1 MTVFQI
7 IAILISLTAM
17 FSYLNYRYFKLPS
30 TIGVMLIALLVSL
43 GLIVTGHFAPWIRDS
58 AVRLLNR
65 VDFDNTLMQGMLCF
79 LLFAGALTINL
90 DDLAEQTAV
99 IAPLAI
105 AGVVI
110 SMFVFGTLIYFTFG
124 WLGFELNYSW
134 CLLFG
139 ALISPTDPV
148 AVIGIL
154 KDANVPH
161 SLEVQIAGESLFNDG
176 IGVVAFIVLKEIAV
190 TGQHASAARIGLLF
204 LEQAVGGAV
213 FGFVMGWI
221 AYLLLKSVDNYR
233 VEMMLTLALVM
244 GGYALAS
251 VIQVSGPIAMVV
263 AGLFVG
269 NHGRRLAMS
278 ETTRKNLDAFWGL
291 LDEILNALL
300 FVLIGL
306 EILVLTFT
314 RDLFFAGLLAIPAIL
329 LARWV
334 SVAVPIA
341 VIRRWRRLPPRHS
354 HHHDVGRFERRHL
367 GSAGA
372 VAAPRPRTRN
382 RAGCNLHHGHLFHSD
397 PRPDPQAR
405 RAAFGEELTV
415 FLNAFH
421 HCEDHADGHNQR
433 RHKPKARP
441 HPAPEPFEF
450 IHQPPPS
457 ELSADGF

>member
-43 GLIVTGHFAPWIRDS
+43 GLIVTGHFAPWIRDA
-58 AVRLLNR
+58 AVRLLNQ

-110 SMFVFGTLIYFTFG
+110 SMFIFGTLIYFTFG
-124 WLGFELNYSW
+124 WLGFDLNYSW

-190 TGQHASAARIGLLF
+190 TGQRASAAHIGLLF
-204 LEQAVGGAV
+204 LEQALGGAV

-221 AYLLLKSVDNYR
+221 AYVLLKSVDNYR

-251 VIQVSGPIAMVV
+251 VIHVSGPIAVVV
-263 AGLFVG
+263 AGLFIG

-314 RDLFFAGLLAIPAIL
+314 RGLLFAGLLAIPAIL

-334 SVAVPIA
+334 SVVVPIA
-341 VIRRWRRLPPRHS
+341 VIRRWRKLPR
-354 HHHDVGRFERRHL
+354 GT
-367 GSAGA
+367 
-372 VAAPRPRTRN
+372 VAIMTWGGLRGGISVALALSLP
-382 RAGCNLHHGHLFHSD
+382 HGHERGVVVSATYMMVIFSILV
-397 PRPDPQAR
+397 Q
-405 RAAFGEELTV
+405 GLTLKRV
-415 FLNAFH
+415 VR
-421 HCEDHADGHNQR
+421 GMVKR
-433 RHKPKARP
+433 
-441 HPAPEPFEF
+441 
-450 IHQPPPS
+450 
-457 ELSADGF
+457 

>member
-7 IAILISLTAM
+7 IAILISLTAI

-43 GLIVTGHFAPWIRDS
+43 GLIVTGHFAPWIRDG
-58 AVRLLNR
+58 AVRLLNQ

-110 SMFVFGTLIYFTFG
+110 SMFVFGTLVYFALG

-148 AVIGIL
+148 AVMGIL
-154 KDANVPH
+154 KDAKVPH

-190 TGQHASAARIGLLF
+190 TGQHASAAGIGLLF

-213 FGFVMGWI
+213 FGFLMGWI
-221 AYLLLKSVDNYR
+221 AYLLLKSLDNYR

-251 VIQVSGPIAMVV
+251 VIHVSGPIAVVV

-314 RDLFFAGLLAIPAIL
+314 RNLLFAGLLAIPAIL

-334 SVAVPIA
+334 SVVLAIA
-341 VIRRWRRLPPRHS
+341 AISRWRKLPQGTVAIMTWGGLRGGISVALALSLPHGPERGVVVS
-354 HHHDVGRFERRHL
+354 ATYIIVIFSILGQGLTLKRVVRGRVKR
-367 GSAGA
+367 
-372 VAAPRPRTRN
+372 
-382 RAGCNLHHGHLFHSD
+382 
-397 PRPDPQAR
+397 
-405 RAAFGEELTV
+405 
-415 FLNAFH
+415 
-421 HCEDHADGHNQR
+421 
-433 RHKPKARP
+433 
-441 HPAPEPFEF
+441 
-450 IHQPPPS
+450 
-457 ELSADGF
+457 

>member
-17 FSYLNYRYFKLPS
+17 FSYLNYRYFKRPS

-43 GLIVTGHFAPWIRDS
+43 GLIVTGHFAPWIRDA
-58 AVRLLNR
+58 AVRLLNQ

-110 SMFVFGTLIYFTFG
+110 SMFIFGTLIYFTFG
-124 WLGFELNYSW
+124 WLGFDLNYSW

-190 TGQHASAARIGLLF
+190 TGQRASAAHIGLLF
-204 LEQAVGGAV
+204 LEQALGGAV

-221 AYLLLKSVDNYR
+221 AYVLLKSVDNYR

-251 VIQVSGPIAMVV
+251 VIHVSGPIAVVV
-263 AGLFVG
+263 AGLFIG
-269 NHGRRLAMS
+269 NQGRRFAMS
-278 ETTRKNLDAFWGL
+278 DTTRENLDAFWAL
-291 LDEILNALL
+291 IDEILNALL
-300 FVLIGL
+300 FVMIGL
-306 EILVLTFT
+306 EILVLSITH
-314 RDLFFAGLLAIPAIL
+314 DLLFAGLLAIPVIL

-334 SVAVPIA
+334 SVIVPVS
-341 VIRRWRRLPPRHS
+341 VIRPWRKFTP
-354 HHHDVGRFERRHL
+354 
-367 GSAGA
+367 GA
-372 VAAPRPRTRN
+372 VTIMTWGGLRGGISVALALSLPASREREIVLAVTYIVVIFSILIQGLTLERVA
-382 RAGCNLHHGHLFHSD
+382 RALVK
-397 PRPDPQAR
+397 R
-405 RAAFGEELTV
+405 
-415 FLNAFH
+415 
-421 HCEDHADGHNQR
+421 
-433 RHKPKARP
+433 
-441 HPAPEPFEF
+441 
-450 IHQPPPS
+450 
-457 ELSADGF
+457 